1 MARLLIFLKWYFL
14 ESVNVVG
21 ALMEVRLGSWVGAAS
36 FRMLLRAGSVVCGAG
51 GGIGKVKPWEQD
63 LKVM

>member
-1 MARLLIFLKWYFL
+1 
-14 ESVNVVG
+14 
-21 ALMEVRLGSWVGAAS
+21 MEVRLGSWVGAAS

-51 GGIGKVKPWEQD
+51 GGIGKVNARKQD

>member
-1 MARLLIFLKWYFL
+1 MNAL
-14 ESVNVVG
+14 G

-36 FRMLLRAGSVVCGAG
+36 FRMLLRAGSVACGAG
-51 GGIGKVKPWEQD
+51 GGIGKVNARKQD